1 MKRSLLLAL
10 ASASLASHVEAA
22 DVAPYSPAM
31 MPAFNWSG
39 VYGGGQ
45 AGYGWGSFDGSSAD
59 ISYVDNGGSVDPADD
74 ITFVYP
80 GFSGSLDSDGA
91 LGGLYG
97 GANFAFGGVVFG
109 LDADYT
115 WSGMSGDVSTG
126 DILIDGVP
134 GGNFGDASLDVSW
147 LAHVRGRLGYGFDRF
162 MVFAAGGLA
171 VAGLDGSTSFS
182 APAGVAVASLNGDD
196 SVTGWTVGGGVEWAA
211 TDSLI
216 VRAEYLYDRFD
227 DVSLGSY
234 QVIDTNFVPVPP
246 GANGGSA
253 SINGDLSVNIFRVG
267 VSWKF
272 GSMF

>member
-1 MKRSLLLAL
+1 MKRFLLLVL
-10 ASASLASHVEAA
+10 ASTILASEASAA
-22 DVAPYSPAM
+22 DMPPFTPAA
-31 MPAFNWSG
+31 PAFSWSG

-45 AGYGWGSFDGSSAD
+45 FGYGWGDYSGSSAN
-59 ISYVDNGGSVDPADD
+59 ISVVDDSGTPDDPSDD
-74 ITFVYP
+74 VTNLYP
-80 GFSGSLDSDGA
+80 GFRDSLNSDGV

-115 WSGMSGDVSTG
+115 WSGVSGDFNTG
-126 DILIDGVP
+126 NVVVADEPAGR
-134 GGNFGDASLDVSW
+134 FGSGSLDVSW

-162 MVFAAGGLA
+162 LVFAAGGLA
-171 VAGLDGSTSFS
+171 VAGLDGSTSFN
-182 APAGVAVASLNGDD
+182 APEGVGVTSSSGDD

-211 TDSLI
+211 TDNLV

-227 DVSLGSY
+227 DVTLGSY
-234 QVIDTNFVPVPP
+234 TINDPAST
-246 GANGGSA
+246 GGPASA
-253 SINGDLSVNIFRVG
+253 SINGDLSANIFRVG

>member
-1 MKRSLLLAL
+1 MKRFLLLVL
-10 ASASLASHVEAA
+10 ASTTLASEASAA
-22 DVAPYSPAM
+22 DMPPFTPAA
-31 MPAFNWSG
+31 PAFSWSG

-45 AGYGWGSFDGSSAD
+45 FGYGWGDYSGSSAN
-59 ISYVDNGGSVDPADD
+59 ISDVDDGGTPDDPSDD
-74 ITFVYP
+74 VVNILYP
-80 GFSGSLDSDGA
+80 GFSDSLDSDGV

-115 WSGMSGDVSTG
+115 WSGVSGDFNTG
-126 DILIDGVP
+126 DVVIGDEPQGR
-134 GGNFGDASLDVSW
+134 FGTGSLDVSW

-182 APAGVAVASLNGDD
+182 APEDVVVTSSNGDD

-211 TDSLI
+211 TDNLI

-227 DVSLGSY
+227 DVNLGRY
-234 QVIDTNFVPVPP
+234 TVDDFGLPDP
-246 GANGGSA
+246 GSA
-253 SINGDLSVNIFRVG
+253 SIDGDLSVNIFRVG